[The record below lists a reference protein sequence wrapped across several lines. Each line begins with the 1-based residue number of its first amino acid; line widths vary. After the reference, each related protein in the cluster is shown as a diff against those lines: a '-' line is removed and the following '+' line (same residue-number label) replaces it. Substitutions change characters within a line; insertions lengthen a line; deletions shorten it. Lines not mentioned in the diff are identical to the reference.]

1 MTQGSA
7 ILRKAWQGK
16 WALVTGASAG
26 IGEAF
31 AVELAAAGV
40 NLVLTARRKD
50 RLEAIAARLAA
61 EYKVQVKIIVAD
73 LEQPDA
79 PEKIFAETEGAGLTI
94 DVLVNNAGFGYYGEF
109 GKGDPARQA
118 AMVQVNCTAVVV
130 LTNLFLPK
138 MMERRRGDILLVAS
152 TASYQPVAYLATYAA
167 TKVFD
172 RFLAEAIAEEVKK
185 YGIRVSA
192 LCPGPDRIGVRRG
205 RRRQPQ
211 PDARIPKG
219 RHRRPP
225 RPRRPGARKTL
236 GHPVSRRPGRRL
248 RPALHAPASGHLG
261 RREGVSSEVAP
272 ISADGQSDCERHLL
286 PCCNPTKRREL

>member
-26 IGEAF
+26 IGEAL
-31 AVELAAAGV
+31 ATELAAAGA

-50 RLEAIAARLAA
+50 RLEALAA
-61 EYKVQVKIIVAD
+61 KLGSEFGIQTRVIVAD

-79 PEKIFAETEGAGLTI
+79 PEKIFNETEGTGLQI

-109 GKGDPARQA
+109 ARGDPARQA

-138 MMERRRGDILLVAS
+138 MIARRRGHVLIVAS

-172 RFLAEAIAEEVKK
+172 RFLAEAMAEEVKR

-192 LCPGPDRIGVRRG
+192 LCPGPTESEFGEVAGVSMNQMRGFQKADIVARRG
-205 RRRQPQ
+205 LEGLVKGKHWV
-211 PDARIPKG
+211 IPYIVG
-219 RHRRPP
+219 QAGVFAQRFF
-225 RPRRPGARKTL
+225 PRRLVTAGVEK
-236 GHPVSRRPGRRL
+236 VFRP
-248 RPALHAPASGHLG
+248 
-261 RREGVSSEVAP
+261 
-272 ISADGQSDCERHLL
+272 
-286 PCCNPTKRREL
+286 K

>member
-16 WALVTGASAG
+16 WAVVTGASAG
-26 IGEAF
+26 IGEAL
-31 AVELAAAGV
+31 AAELAAAGV

-50 RLEAIAARLAA
+50 RLEVIAARLVA
-61 EYKVQVKIIVAD
+61 EHKVQVKVIIAD

-79 PEKIFAETEGAGLTI
+79 PEKIFAETEGAGLPI

-118 AMVQVNCTAVVV
+118 AMVQVNCTAVVL

-138 MMERRRGDILLVAS
+138 MMERHRGDVLIVAS
-152 TASYQPVAYLATYAA
+152 TASYQPVAYLGTYAA

-185 YGIRVSA
+185 YGIHVSA
-192 LCPGPDRIGVRRG
+192 LCPGPTESEFGEVAGVSLNQMRGFQKADIVARRG
-205 RRRQPQ
+205 LEGLVRGEHWV
-211 PDARIPKG
+211 IPYVVG
-219 RHRRPP
+219 QVGVLVQRFL
-225 RPRRPGARKTL
+225 PRRLVTWGVEK
-236 GHPVSRRPGRRL
+236 GFRP
-248 RPALHAPASGHLG
+248 
-261 RREGVSSEVAP
+261 
-272 ISADGQSDCERHLL
+272 
-286 PCCNPTKRREL
+286 K